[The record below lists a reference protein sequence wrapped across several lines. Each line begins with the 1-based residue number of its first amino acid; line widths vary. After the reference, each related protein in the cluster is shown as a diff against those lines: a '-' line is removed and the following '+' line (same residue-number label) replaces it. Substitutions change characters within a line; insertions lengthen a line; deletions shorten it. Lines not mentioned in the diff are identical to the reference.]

1 MKKLILIS
9 GALLAFTITPANAG
23 TSGKTSL
30 GWKLSHYSWIREG
43 RCSRELTR
51 AETTKLAKED
61 RKIQI
66 ENRIDK
72 EDKTVSPREM
82 RFLRREQ
89 NRHNRQITREIRVE
103 QGKKSGRL

>member
-1 MKKLILIS
+1 MKKLIMLTGI
-9 GALLAFTITPANAG
+9 LLVFTYTLADANTG
-23 TSGKTSL
+23 GKTSL
-30 GWKLSHYSWIREG
+30 NWKLSHYSWIREG

-51 AETTKLAKED
+51 AETTTLAKED

-66 ENRIDK
+66 ENRINK

-89 NRHNRQITREIRVE
+89 HRHNRHITREIRKE
-103 QGKKSGRL
+103 QGRKSGKL